1 MKTSSKIK
9 ALAYSI
15 NTFVL
20 GLTGGWIIPTNFYKP
35 ISIASAIMLLVM
47 FLSDLKSS
55 YPKEKAKG
63 KATKVKSKMERPPR
77 RRNRKKRK

>member
-1 MKTSSKIK
+1 MKNSSKIK

-20 GLTGGWIIPTNFYKP
+20 GLTGGWIIPTDFYKP
-35 ISIASAIMLLVM
+35 ISIASAILLLVM
-47 FLSDLKSS
+47 FLADLKSP

-63 KATKVKSKMERPPR
+63 KVTTVKSKKERPPR
-77 RRNRKKRK
+77 KRKRKKR